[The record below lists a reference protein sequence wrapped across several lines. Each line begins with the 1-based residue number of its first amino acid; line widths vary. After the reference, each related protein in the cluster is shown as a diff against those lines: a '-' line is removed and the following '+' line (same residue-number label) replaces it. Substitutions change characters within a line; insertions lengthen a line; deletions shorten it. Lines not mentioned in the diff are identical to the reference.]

1 MNEPENTM
9 EKIYLTRQDIIGH
22 TRWKD
27 RYEILNVVIVRL
39 AKILDEDK
47 DHELHRLFGALFLP
61 ELSEETKDD
70 ILENEFHIPMEGD
83 RKEML
88 KTMCNLSQ
96 GIKENAMQQGIQQG
110 MQQGRT
116 CEIFSS
122 VQDGDYSI
130 ERGAQKMNL
139 PISEFEKR
147 MTEAG
152 YKIPS
157 EV

>member
-1 MNEPENTM
+1 M
-9 EKIYLTRQDIIGH
+9 
-22 TRWKD
+22 
-27 RYEILNVVIVRL
+27 VIVRL

-96 GIKENAMQQGIQQG
+96 GIKENAMQQGRIY
-110 MQQGRT
+110 
-116 CEIFSS
+116 EIFSS
-122 VQDGDYSI
+122 VQDGDYSV

-139 PISEFEKR
+139 SISEFEKR

>member
-1 MNEPENTM
+1 
-9 EKIYLTRQDIIGH
+9 
-22 TRWKD
+22 
-27 RYEILNVVIVRL
+27 
-39 AKILDEDK
+39 
-47 DHELHRLFGALFLP
+47 
-61 ELSEETKDD
+61 
-70 ILENEFHIPMEGD
+70 
-83 RKEML
+83 
-88 KTMCNLSQ
+88 
-96 GIKENAMQQGIQQG
+96 GIKENAMQQGIQQGMQQG

-139 PISEFEKR
+139 SISEFEKR